1 MTSDTP
7 QIPEPLLESA
17 PLAHRWAST
26 SCTFDP
32 STGTS
37 CAWYH
42 GVWQYLRAMGLAPT
56 LGEQGPFLLEKL
68 RPLARADGHERV
80 LVSACADYSLPA
92 HVIDAYRGEGA
103 DLALAVVDRCETPLR
118 LTRWYAERQRW
129 PVATQR
135 HDILSYQS
143 AAPFDV
149 IVANS
154 VLGYFEP
161 GTRPALFAAWSRLLR
176 PGGTIILTNRFRRGS
191 RPGLVGFSPSQVE
204 DFVAATRQ
212 AAERWQRQLGFDPRQ
227 VAVWARTYAERFQ
240 SHPILS
246 VEEVERG
253 LRAAG
258 FTLDHLE
265 VIAVP
270 GRPGGPVSG
279 PSIAAAAEQLRVIAT
294 RRAGLAGA

>member
-1 MTSDTP
+1 
-7 QIPEPLLESA
+7 
-17 PLAHRWAST
+17 
-26 SCTFDP
+26 
-32 STGTS
+32 
-37 CAWYH
+37 
-42 GVWQYLRAMGLAPT
+42 MGLAPT
-56 LGEQGPFLLEKL
+56 LGEQGAFLLEKL
-68 RPLARADGHERV
+68 RPLARAGGHERV

-92 HVIDAYRGEGA
+92 HVIHAYRSAGA

-118 LTRWYAERQRW
+118 LTRWYAERQGW
-129 PVATQR
+129 PVVTHR
-135 HDILSYQS
+135 HDILTYES
-143 AAPFDV
+143 AAPFGV

-161 GTRPALFAAWSRLLR
+161 GARPALFAAWSRLLR
-176 PGGTIILTNRFRRGS
+176 PGGTIILTNRFRRGA
-191 RPGLVGFSPSQVE
+191 RPGLVGFSPSQVD
-204 DFVAATRQ
+204 DFVAVTRHE
-212 AAERWQRQLGFDPRQ
+212 AERWQRQLDLDPPQ

-258 FTLDHLE
+258 FTVGHLE
-265 VIAVP
+265 VITVP